1 MSRHG
6 VKRAREYWER
16 IGGLLI
22 EEFQVGPRKKNSS
35 KGKWVIDAIIVR
47 GEENRIQTG
56 GTYDL
61 AGKDII
67 VIQIEREHRGMQ
79 FLGEAFSS
87 REAII
92 RYQPRSIKT
101 VAICSRHDE
110 ELYRLC
116 EEFNIEMVVMPERYN
131 E

>member
-1 MSRHG
+1 MSRNETA
-6 VKRAREYWER
+6 RARKYWER

-22 EEFQVGPRKKNSS
+22 EEFQTIPKKKNT
-35 KGKWVIDAIIVR
+35 GKDKQTIDAIIVL
-47 GEENRIQTG
+47 GEEQRIQSG
-56 GTYDL
+56 GTYDFT
-61 AGKDII
+61 GKDII
-67 VIQIEREHRGMQ
+67 VIQLEKEHKGMQ

-87 REAII
+87 REAIM

-116 EEFNIEMVVMPERYN
+116 EEFNIEMVVIE
-131 E
+131 